1 MLALRL
7 NCICYKSS
15 VITAPS
21 SIHSALG
28 LTAMSTPR
36 VNTMSAAERVGQL
49 LGNDL
54 AGRVI
59 ECFDFCVIQNRVAA
73 CVSVRWS
80 TLAAQRRVSLENA
93 FWDEPGPRAVEEA
106 HLRMDAFNDGMQET
120 IAQNAAAAAATSLGD
135 PVADRLRR
143 LGRTRGAHVVDA
155 GESSVASYV
164 TYAEYLPTN
173 GRKQRVLIV
182 ARDEELGKW
191 VAAFSGK
198 PYYRGDFDACP
209 NFAEYD
215 YDAAEPLDVFVCSD
229 QCMRRH
235 WDAFFAINSD
245 RNQISRPRFAIVV
258 DAGAGNAHT
267 IMPLISLDLSRLA
280 GSCHVVSKPL
290 PPAGMPRIVNGA
302 GPGLDLVEALFRLH
316 WVNALMAD
324 LAVEPLLRRGTGP
337 HRPFTAGGD
346 GPPGVLHPP
355 GEPVLRPGLATTD
368 DAERGRYKFL
378 WEVIRIDICERLV
391 EEWYHINVQ
400 AAAAAEG
407 S

>member
-1 MLALRL
+1 MLHLLQEQRYRCAKLSPL
-7 NCICYKSS
+7 C
-15 VITAPS
+15 
-21 SIHSALG
+21 SALG
-28 LTAMSTPR
+28 LSAAKPPR
-36 VNTMSAAERVGQL
+36 VNMSTAERVGQL
-49 LGNDL
+49 LGNDI

-59 ECFDFCVIQNRVAA
+59 ECFDFCLIQNRVAA

-80 TLAAQRRVSLENA
+80 TLAVQRRESLENA
-93 FWDEPGPRAVEEA
+93 FWDEPGPDAVAEA
-106 HLRMDAFNDGMQET
+106 HVRMDDFNDSMEET
-120 IAQNAAAAAATSLGD
+120 IAQNAAAVAAASQGD
-135 PVADRLRR
+135 PVADHLRR

-173 GRKQRVLIV
+173 GHKHRVLIV
-182 ARDEELGKW
+182 ARDENLGKW

-215 YDAAEPLDVFVCSD
+215 YDAAEPLDVYVCSD
-229 QCMRRH
+229 ECMRRH

-245 RNQISRPRFAIVV
+245 PNQPSRPRMAIVV

-267 IMPLISLDLSRLA
+267 IMPLISLDLNRIA

-290 PPAGMPRIVNGA
+290 PPAGMPRTVNGA

-324 LAVEPLLRRGTGP
+324 LVVEPLLRRGPGP
-337 HRPFTAGGD
+337 FPAGGD

-400 AAAAAEG
+400 A
-407 S
+407 

>member
-1 MLALRL
+1 
-7 NCICYKSS
+7 
-15 VITAPS
+15 
-21 SIHSALG
+21 
-28 LTAMSTPR
+28 
-36 VNTMSAAERVGQL
+36 MSAAERVGAL
-49 LGNDL
+49 LGSDL

-80 TLAAQRRVSLENA
+80 TLAVQRRESLENA

-106 HLRMDAFNDGMQET
+106 HIRMDAFNDSRQ
-120 IAQNAAAAAATSLGD
+120 ISIHQNAAAVAAASLGD
-135 PVADRLRR
+135 PVADHLRR
-143 LGRTRGAHVVDA
+143 LGARGAHVVDA

-173 GRKQRVLIV
+173 GHKHRVLIV
-182 ARDEELGKW
+182 ARDEDLGKW

-215 YDAAEPLDVFVCSD
+215 YDAAEPLDVYVCSD
-229 QCMRRH
+229 ECMRRH

-245 RNQISRPRFAIVV
+245 PEQLSRPRFNIVV

-267 IMPLISLDLSRLA
+267 IMPLISLDLDRLSR
-280 GSCHVVSKPL
+280 SCHVVSKPL
-290 PPAGMPRIVNGA
+290 PPAGMPRTVNGA

-316 WVNALMAD
+316 WVNPIMAD
-324 LAVEPLLRRGTGP
+324 LVVERLLRRGPGP
-337 HRPFTAGGD
+337 FPAGED
-346 GPPGVLHPP
+346 APPGVVHPP

-368 DAERGRYKFL
+368 DTARARYKML
-378 WEVIRIDICERLV
+378 REVIRLDICERLV

-400 AAAAAEG
+400 AAAAEG